1 MNVYRSMADELV
13 KISASVMGRLLNR
26 DQFPTADMD
35 GGLDAARGAPLV
47 RRERDHPERVLDA
60 FGPCTREHPLDPL
73 GDPGITRSG

>member
-35 GGLDAARGAPLV
+35 GGLD
-47 RRERDHPERVLDA
+47 RRENREVMYPSVTTSSPNPQA
-60 FGPCTREHPLDPL
+60 VGPHQSNEVYTPQ
-73 GDPGITRSG
+73 